1 MVGQLTYGKRQ
12 WESLDGQMR
21 KLIPAF
27 DAARQ
32 DMLTFVD
39 ADTNA
44 FNDYMKAMKM
54 PRSNEGEIKARNEAM
69 QQGLKEAVQV
79 PLALATKAARVFS
92 PLEELAQIGN
102 INCKSDLQ
110 ASV

>member
-21 KLIPAF
+21 ALIPVF
-27 DAARQ
+27 DKASK

-39 ADTNA
+39 ADTQA

-54 PRSNEGEIKARNEAM
+54 PKVI
-69 QQGLKEAVQV
+69 
-79 PLALATKAARVFS
+79 F
-92 PLEELAQIGN
+92 
-102 INCKSDLQ
+102 
-110 ASV
+110 

>member
-12 WESLDGQMR
+12 WESLDGQVR